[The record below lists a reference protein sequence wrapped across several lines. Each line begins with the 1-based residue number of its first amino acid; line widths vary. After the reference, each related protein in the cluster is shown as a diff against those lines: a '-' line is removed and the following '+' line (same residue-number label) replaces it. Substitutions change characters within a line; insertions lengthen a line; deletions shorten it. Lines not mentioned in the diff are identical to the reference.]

1 MSTKLGF
8 GDILAAV
15 GTLRRSSENY
25 NVQLGEF
32 SLAAARHDPVAMDEI
47 RDRLHDAL
55 DCILDAVASS
65 TAVCDLADPK
75 RL

>member
-1 MSTKLGF
+1 MM
-8 GDILAAV
+8 DILAAV

-25 NVQLGEF
+25 NAQLVEF
-32 SLAAARHDPVAMDEI
+32 NMAAAWHDSQSMDEI
-47 RDRLHDAL
+47 RGRMHDAL
-55 DCILDAVASS
+55 DCMLDAVASS